1 MAERRAKRLGDE
13 IRDQLSEIVTREMTD
28 PRLPG
33 ILTVTEVRLTKD
45 LRIAT
50 VFFTQLPDDE
60 EAVAKT
66 MKALESGKGY
76 LQSEIASRITMRY
89 HPELRF
95 RHDASRQEF
104 DRIDNILRKV
114 RTEREV
120 RESTIGPAEDKSV
133 VEEIVEGDEEE

>member
-1 MAERRAKRLGDE
+1 
-13 IRDQLSEIVTREMTD
+13 MTD

-120 RESTIGPAEDKSV
+120 REATIGPAEDKSV